1 MDIRFSTETFTG
13 KIYYYHYKNV
23 IISHQTIMIAMG
35 AGVSPHP
42 KFKSGGSGPLH
53 YLPRLYNSRHVE
65 DVCSPNWFCCDKLV
79 A

>member
-1 MDIRFSTETFTG
+1 
-13 KIYYYHYKNV
+13 
-23 IISHQTIMIAMG
+23 MIAMG

-42 KFKSGGSGPLH
+42 KFQSGGSGPLH